1 MTNTSDVL
9 ARLSAALGRSYTL
22 QRMLGAGGMATVYLA
37 HDLKHDRDVA
47 IKVLH
52 PDLGAALGGE
62 RFLTEIRTTA
72 RLQHPHIL
80 PLLDSGEADGLL
92 YYVMPLVT
100 GETLRARLERERQ
113 LPIDDAMLIAREV
126 ADALGYAHSLGVIHR
141 DIKPEN
147 ILLQNGHALVADF
160 GIALAVQSAG
170 GARMTQTGLSL
181 GTPQY
186 MSPEQ
191 AMGER
196 TIDARS
202 DIYALGAVTYEMLTG
217 EPPFSGATVQAI
229 VAKVLTEKPMA
240 PSAVRDTV
248 TPGVEAAVLKALSK
262 LPADRW
268 PTTKLFAEAL
278 TRTDVAEHATRASAT
293 RGTSPSVRASAAGR
307 RRTVLIGIVGAV
319 AMSAAAAWLGWRAHA
334 PKPAWSA
341 FTQLTDA
348 SGVETSPSISP
359 DGESFVYA
367 SRVRG
372 TADIYS
378 QRVGGRNPTLVVGD
392 STVDELWPAYSSDG
406 KQIAYNVAGGGI
418 FIVGATGESSRR
430 LTSVG
435 VQPSWSPDGT
445 QIVYGT
451 GEANSA
457 YRAQSGSA
465 LEIVSVS
472 GGASRRLAAILP
484 VGATAALQP
493 SWSPSGAR
501 IAFWANPNGV
511 RDIYTVAAGGGTAV
525 ALTRDAATDFAP
537 SWSPDGQF
545 VYFASDRG
553 GSMGVWRVPVDEP
566 SGAPRGSAEPIAT
579 GTDVSMDLPRLS
591 ADGRTVIFR
600 SMVQSVNPAALP
612 FDPVTRRVGP
622 PTLLQHRTGVL
633 TPTDVSPDGQWL
645 LLVNVP
651 DRHQDV
657 FLMRSNGRDLSR
669 LTDDDARDWEA
680 RFIGRGDSVS
690 FRSNAS
696 GTYDAWS
703 IRRDG
708 SNRTRLTNIPEGVF
722 GSVFS
727 PDGTR
732 LATSVF
738 STGTQGQAVVI
749 GGPPWPMT
757 RATSKAAAGITLGT
771 ATFGAYNW
779 SRDGRWLSGE
789 MNEPS
794 GQGVGHALYDIAAD
808 TLRQLNTDA
817 GSSELAFLPGYR
829 QVVYFTKRG
838 ALIMQDI
845 ESLQRWVL
853 ADSLP
858 YPADL
863 PKSIVASPDGRTLY
877 YGAQQVE
884 SNIWIVRRAAMENP

>member
-1 MTNTSDVL
+1 
-9 ARLSAALGRSYTL
+9 
-22 QRMLGAGGMATVYLA
+22 
-37 HDLKHDRDVA
+37 
-47 IKVLH
+47 
-52 PDLGAALGGE
+52 
-62 RFLTEIRTTA
+62 
-72 RLQHPHIL
+72 
-80 PLLDSGEADGLL
+80 
-92 YYVMPLVT
+92 
-100 GETLRARLERERQ
+100 
-113 LPIDDAMLIAREV
+113 
-126 ADALGYAHSLGVIHR
+126 
-141 DIKPEN
+141 
-147 ILLQNGHALVADF
+147 
-160 GIALAVQSAG
+160 
-170 GARMTQTGLSL
+170 
-181 GTPQY
+181 

-196 TIDARS
+196 AIDARS

-248 TPGVEAAVLKALSK
+248 TPNVEAAVLKALSK

-268 PTTKLFAEAL
+268 STTKLFAEAL
-278 TRTDVAEHATRASAT
+278 TRTDVADGAS
-293 RGTSPSVRASAAGR
+293 RGSAPNAQGSAGSR
-307 RRTVLIGIVGAV
+307 RRGVMLGLALGAVGAV
-319 AMSAAAAWLGWRAHA
+319 ALSVATAWFAKRAYA
-334 PKPAWSA
+334 PEPAWSA

-359 DGESFVYA
+359 DGESFVYV
-367 SRVRG
+367 SRARG

-392 STVDELWPAYSSDG
+392 STVDELWPAYSPDG

-418 FIVGATGESSRR
+418 FIVGATGESPRR

-445 QIVYGT
+445 QIVYGLRE
-451 GEANSA
+451 GGSA
-457 YRAQSGSA
+457 YYTNGGSV

-472 GGASRRLAAILP
+472 GGTPRRLDAKLP
-484 VGATAALQP
+484 AGGTSKLQP
-493 SWSPSGAR
+493 SWSPSGTR
-501 IAFWANPNGV
+501 IAFWAVVNGV
-511 RDIYTVAAGGGTAV
+511 RDIYTVAAGDGTAV
-525 ALTRDAATDFAP
+525 ALTLDAAADFAP
-537 SWSPDGQF
+537 SWAPDGKF
-545 VYFASDRG
+545 IYFASDRG
-553 GSMGVWRVPVDEP
+553 GSMGVWRMAIDEA
-566 SGAPRGSAEPIAT
+566 SGTPQGSAEWVAT
-579 GTDVSMDLPRLS
+579 GTDVSMDLPHLS

-600 SMVQSVNPAALP
+600 STTQSVNPAALP
-612 FDPVTRRVGP
+612 FNPATRRVGL
-622 PTLLQHRTGVL
+622 PTLLQQRTGVL

-645 LLVNVP
+645 LLVNTP

-657 FLMRSNGRDLSR
+657 FLMRSKGRDLSR

-680 RFIGRGDSVS
+680 RFIGGGDSVS

-722 GSVFS
+722 GARFS
-727 PDGTR
+727 PDGMR
-732 LATSVF
+732 LATSLF
-738 STGTQGQAVVI
+738 PTEAQDQGVVL

-757 RATSKAAAGITLGT
+757 RATSKAAPGVTVGAK
-771 ATFGAYNW
+771 TFSAYNW
-779 SRDGRWLSGE
+779 SRNGRWLSGQLG
-789 MNEPS
+789 NQS
-794 GQGVGHALYDIAAD
+794 GEGAGHALYDIAAG

-817 GSSELAFLPGYR
+817 GSGELAFLPGYR
-829 QVVYFTKRG
+829 QVVYFTNRG
-838 ALIMQDI
+838 ALMMQDI
-845 ESLQRWVL
+845 ESLQRWVI

-858 YPADL
+858 YAADL

-884 SNIWIVRRAAMENP
+884 SNIWIVRRAAAKNP